1 VQPEGQ
7 RKSRL
12 PFPVNLIFNVKSFYF
27 VFIIVMIASMASVGL
42 ATQGSTKP
50 DPPPIIDITATP
62 QATSQAK
69 VFASP
74 APVIDGTK
82 PYNATFKTNKGDIV
96 VELATDTPETVNSL
110 AFLAAK
116 NFYDNQAFF
125 YLDHNYWAQVGD
137 PACNPELDQTCTGT
151 GDAGYKVAL
160 ENGEGSE
167 FAETVNPLHGKHL
180 KLSLVAPSLQGSEDL
195 VASGQFRILFA
206 DDARL
211 DGTETVFGMVIEGQ
225 SILENAATLHL
236 CTALTQQESGCAE
249 DFTDAIIIEDVVV
262 APSPLVPQAGSG
274 LGP

>member
-42 ATQGSTKP
+42 ATQGGTKP

-69 VFASP
+69 VFPEGPSIVNDPELDYIATLRTNQGNI
-74 APVIDGTK
+74 VIRLDK
-82 PYNATFKTNKGDIV
+82 KAK
-96 VELATDTPETVNSL
+96 AAVNSFH
-110 AFLAAK
+110 FLAGK

-125 YLDHNYWAQVGD
+125 YVDHSYWAQAGD
-137 PACNPELDQTCTGT
+137 PACNPDLEQTCTGT
-151 GDAGYKVAL
+151 GDAGYKLPTEASSIQHVA
-160 ENGEGSE
+160 G
-167 FAETVNPLHGKHL
+167 AV
-180 KLSLVAPSLQGSEDL
+180 VAPSVQGAADEVSG
-195 VASGQFRILFA
+195 GQFRILFA
-206 DDARL
+206 NDARL
-211 DGTETVFGMVIEGQ
+211 DGTETVFGTVIEGM

-262 APSPLVPQAGSG
+262 APSS
-274 LGP
+274 

>member
-42 ATQGSTKP
+42 ATQGGTKP
-50 DPPPIIDITATP
+50 DPAPIIDITATP

-96 VELATDTPETVNSL
+96 VKLATDTPETVNSL

-125 YLDHNYWAQVGD
+125 YLDHAYWAQVGD
-137 PACNPELDQTCTGT
+137 PACNPDLDQTCTGT
-151 GDAGYKVAL
+151 GDAGYNLPL
-160 ENGEGSE
+160 EAGTLKHVK
-167 FAETVNPLHGKHL
+167 FA
-180 KLSLVAPSLQGSEDL
+180 LVAPSLQGTADEVSG
-195 VASGQFRILFA
+195 GQFRILFT

-211 DGTETVFGMVIEGQ
+211 DGTETVFGTVIAGQ
-225 SILENAATLHL
+225 DILENAPNLHL
-236 CTALTQQESGCAE
+236 CTALTQQEPGCAE

-262 APSPLVPQAGSG
+262 APSS
-274 LGP
+274 